1 MRWLKRRF
9 THSPWLNIDRAM
21 SGSLAKQI
29 RLVLLIIFVL
39 FVVFWACMHFHQMT
53 FVDTGNNLIS
63 KPLMLLY
70 LFVDSN
76 AFGSLVAYN
85 ENKHVDGFSLGIAM
99 VIFLS
104 GMIIFNGLLISILTN
119 WYLKRVENYKC
130 GKTSY
135 LWSRHFVILG
145 YDEIV
150 PSVIQRIFKENS
162 IKASGLQR
170 LFGES
175 KKPYILLQ
183 SSLPCDVIWEK
194 LQRSAA
200 YNDKDE
206 KDHIIL
212 SHGHR
217 ISESDLNKLNLSFAK
232 RIFVIGDRD
241 KSTHDSMNIESLRV
255 IYKVLKK
262 QKQSYIDV
270 ENITCVVEDDDTYLS
285 LQYLNMFD
293 VFKEMYVKLVFYNFY
308 TEWVKTIF
316 FSNTYGDTIKIGNE
330 EYNRDY
336 PVINQ
341 SSITYNDDQIIHL
354 VVIGLNSFGVSIGVE
369 AAKIIHLPNFV
380 RDSNLKT
387 RITFIDIKADKEMQF
402 FRTRYNSF
410 FEIQTCRYIDTFN
423 DTEEVISPSSAN
435 NAVKD
440 YLDISYEFIKG
451 DVFSSKIKK
460 MINDWALESNP
471 LSFFITFRDQQKGL
485 SLALHL
491 PSVVYNT
498 ENINIFVRQT
508 RSDAFV
514 TLHRYASKPFKNL
527 YPFGMTDVYCD
538 ISKHEEIIRVTKL
551 LKYFDFDSDVMN
563 DLLTEDF
570 DKSSWDAIMKKADV
584 LSEQLSFMDNADEN
598 RYLYKAYSIKWWEY
612 SLKKKDKVDSPA
624 MINDFIDAEIDYYLQ
639 TEHNRKNV
647 LLLLLGTRIAP
658 KYFEDYYRSIGKSEI
673 RKSTHTIEP
682 YDKEKVSE
690 NDRKAIK
697 LIPQMIRTSYVSTKS
712 IVQTLHPNTQTVENG
727 ELKSEWEL
735 DKENGFSE
743 LEFDPNSGEF
753 NQNFKNKRLKKC
765 VTPQYDYL
773 YDSENGTLK
782 KTPKNLSA
790 KIFEYFKTPKTL
802 VFDENNGE
810 FVEVPRNIFIRLYYK
825 IFRKNKA

>member
-175 KKPYILLQ
+175 NKPY
-183 SSLPCDVIWEK
+183 
-194 LQRSAA
+194 

-316 FSNTYGDTIKIGNE
+316 FSNTYGDTIKIQSRLSCYKSI
-330 EYNRDY
+330 EYN
-336 PVINQ
+336 
-341 SSITYNDDQIIHL
+341 L
-354 VVIGLNSFGVSIGVE
+354 
-369 AAKIIHLPNFV
+369 
-380 RDSNLKT
+380 
-387 RITFIDIKADKEMQF
+387 
-402 FRTRYNSF
+402 
-410 FEIQTCRYIDTFN
+410 
-423 DTEEVISPSSAN
+423 
-435 NAVKD
+435 
-440 YLDISYEFIKG
+440 
-451 DVFSSKIKK
+451 
-460 MINDWALESNP
+460 
-471 LSFFITFRDQQKGL
+471 
-485 SLALHL
+485 
-491 PSVVYNT
+491 
-498 ENINIFVRQT
+498 
-508 RSDAFV
+508 
-514 TLHRYASKPFKNL
+514 
-527 YPFGMTDVYCD
+527 
-538 ISKHEEIIRVTKL
+538 
-551 LKYFDFDSDVMN
+551 
-563 DLLTEDF
+563 
-570 DKSSWDAIMKKADV
+570 
-584 LSEQLSFMDNADEN
+584 
-598 RYLYKAYSIKWWEY
+598 
-612 SLKKKDKVDSPA
+612 
-624 MINDFIDAEIDYYLQ
+624 
-639 TEHNRKNV
+639 
-647 LLLLLGTRIAP
+647 
-658 KYFEDYYRSIGKSEI
+658 
-673 RKSTHTIEP
+673 
-682 YDKEKVSE
+682 
-690 NDRKAIK
+690 
-697 LIPQMIRTSYVSTKS
+697 
-712 IVQTLHPNTQTVENG
+712 
-727 ELKSEWEL
+727 
-735 DKENGFSE
+735 
-743 LEFDPNSGEF
+743 
-753 NQNFKNKRLKKC
+753 
-765 VTPQYDYL
+765 
-773 YDSENGTLK
+773 
-782 KTPKNLSA
+782 
-790 KIFEYFKTPKTL
+790 
-802 VFDENNGE
+802 
-810 FVEVPRNIFIRLYYK
+810 
-825 IFRKNKA
+825 